1 MEGINSIVHA
11 FSLDVED
18 WYQSSFDFNAP
29 VSEICVHNTRLV
41 LDFLTQHN
49 IRGTFFIQG
58 LVAKAFPHLVRE
70 IHSGGHEIQSH
81 GYSHRPINNMTP
93 GEFKEE
99 LEETG
104 KRLADITG
112 EAVTGFRAPDFSI
125 DEESFWAFEVM
136 YECGIRYDS
145 SVFPLKTSRYGI
157 AGFAKGYSIIRTRS
171 GDIEELPVSV
181 LEMRWF
187 NGFRVPV
194 GGGGYFRLF
203 PSWFLNYSL
212 RKLAFQGQP
221 FIIYCHPY
229 DFNPM
234 EWQQILKRVP
244 GYRRLH
250 QGVGRSKFQGKV
262 ARLLEAGGFGTMSGV
277 LKELREEEEQTYITA

>member
-29 VSEICVHNTRLV
+29 ISEICVHNTRLV
-41 LDFLTQHN
+41 LDFLSQHN
-49 IRGTFFIQG
+49 VKGTFFIQG
-58 LVAKAFPHLVRE
+58 LVARAFPHLVKE
-70 IHSGGHEIQSH
+70 VHAKGHEVQSH
-81 GYSHRPINNMTP
+81 GYSHRPVNNMTP

-99 LEETG
+99 LEETR
-104 KRLADITG
+104 KLLEDITG
-112 EAVTGFRAPDFSI
+112 EPVTGFRAPDFSI

-157 AGFAKGYSIIRTRS
+157 AGFTRGYSVIKTLS

-181 LEMRWF
+181 LEMSWF

-212 RKLAFQGQP
+212 RNLASQGQP

-229 DFNPM
+229 DYNPM

-250 QGVGRSKFQGKV
+250 QGLGRCKFQEKV
-262 ARLLEAGGFGTMSGV
+262 ARLLEGGVFGTMSGV
-277 LKELREEEEQTYITA
+277 LKKLREEEK

>member
-1 MEGINSIVHA
+1 MAIIHA
-11 FSLDVED
+11 FSIDVED
-18 WYQSSFDFNAP
+18 WYQSSFDFNDP
-29 VSEICVHNTRLV
+29 VSDVCVHNTRLV
-41 LDFLTQHN
+41 LDFLSQHN
-49 IRGTFFIQG
+49 VKGTFFIQG
-58 LVAKAFPHLVRE
+58 LVARAFPHLVKEVHAR
-70 IHSGGHEIQSH
+70 GHEIQSH
-81 GYSHRPINNMTP
+81 GYSHRPVNNMTP
-93 GEFKEE
+93 GEFKKE
-99 LEETG
+99 LEET
-104 KRLADITG
+104 RNLLEDITG
-112 EAVTGFRAPDFSI
+112 ESVTGFRAPDFSI

-157 AGFAKGYSIIRTRS
+157 AGFTKGYSIIKTLS

-181 LEMRWF
+181 LEMSWF

-212 RKLAFQGQP
+212 KKLGSQGQP

-244 GYRRLH
+244 VYRRLH
-250 QGVGRSKFQGKV
+250 QGLGRRRFQEKV
-262 ARLLEAGGFGTMSGV
+262 SRLLEAGVFGAMSEV
-277 LKELREEEEQTYITA
+277 LKELRDEDEQTYITA